1 MNQEITILIAA
12 AALIGFSHT
21 ILGPDHYIPFIAM
34 SKAGNWTKTKTFWIT
49 LVCGIGH
56 VLSSALLGAL
66 GISLG
71 IALSKLEYIE
81 SLRGNIAG
89 WMLIA
94 FGLGY
99 FLWGIKHVLRSIPH
113 AHLHLHEDGELHS
126 HFHSHTNSHMHAHV
140 SEKKLTITP
149 WILFTIFLFGPC
161 EALIPILMYP
171 AAKENLFG
179 LIIVTSVFAITTIS
193 TMLVIV
199 FTSLKAF
206 QFIPLEK
213 FEKYTHA
220 SAGFIILLCGI
231 SIQFLG
237 L

>member
-1 MNQEITILIAA
+1 MNQEITLLIAA

-56 VLSSALLGAL
+56 VLSSVLLGAL

-94 FGLGY
+94 FGFGY
-99 FLWGIKHVLRSIPH
+99 FLWGIKHALRSKPH
-113 AHLHLHEDGELHS
+113 THLHLHEDGKLHS
-126 HFHSHTNSHMHAHV
+126 HIHSHTNSHMHAHV

-149 WILFTIFLFGPC
+149 WILFTIFVFGPC